1 MAILRPTLYLFIL
14 EAMGFVTVSHFK
26 ALFFLG
32 VEVGTEG
39 STVVLRCVTRAT
51 APKDSYFLSSR

>member
-1 MAILRPTLYLFIL
+1 MTILRSALYLFIL

-26 ALFFLG
+26 ARFFLG
-32 VEVGTEG
+32 VEVDTEG